1 MITLFN
7 NKKNSTI
14 FIAITTIFT
23 LLIIYFLISIYFNN
37 HFFIGTYING
47 VNVSFKTVEEAD
59 TKLLNA
65 SYNYVLEIKERN
77 GVVEYIEGDKINFE
91 YKGTDKIDE
100 LKKKQNGFLWPKFL
114 FTKNVYNVNN
124 VYSYEKSLLDEEFN
138 KLSCFAKEN
147 VIEPLD
153 ACFHYNGTEYE
164 IIKEVYGNK
173 VNKDYLYAYILNSV
187 LIGRE
192 TIDLEEINAYE
203 YPDFTSTSDKVIE
216 AQKQLNTFVSTT
228 VYYNF
233 DDEIEIL
240 DGSIIN
246 EWLEVDQ
253 FMNVVINENKVKEYL
268 NDLSLK
274 YDTYGKTRTFKTTTE
289 KTVEVAGGNYGW
301 KIDKTKEFDELIN
314 NIKNGETIKKEPL
327 YIQKAWGTREN
338 DIGNTYVEINLTNQ
352 CLWFYKNGELI
363 VQGDVVTGNV
373 SRGNATPQGTYM
385 LNYKQKNA
393 TLKGAGYSSEVK
405 YWMPFNCNIGIH
417 DASWR
422 WAFGGSVYKTD
433 GSHGCVNAPL
443 YLAKKIYENIE
454 PGTPIVCYKE
464 E

>member
-1 MITLFN
+1 MVKD
-7 NKKNSTI
+7 KKNSIT
-14 FIAITTIFT
+14 FIIIITIFT
-23 LLIIYFLISIYFNN
+23 LLIIYLLISIYFKN

-59 TKLLNA
+59 NELLNE
-65 SYNYVLEIKERN
+65 SYNYVLEIRERN
-77 GVVEYIEGDKINFE
+77 NVVEYIEGYKINFE
-91 YKGTDKIDE
+91 YKRNNKIYE

-114 FTKNVYNVNN
+114 LVQNVYNINN
-124 VYSYEKSLLDEEFN
+124 VYTYEKSLLDEEFN
-138 KLSCFAKEN
+138 KLLCFAKEN
-147 VIEPLD
+147 IIEPLD

-173 VNKDYLYAYILNSV
+173 VNKDYLHAYILNSV

-203 YPDFTSTSDKVIE
+203 YPDFISTSEKVIE
-216 AQKQLNTFVSTT
+216 VQKQLNTFVSTI
-228 VYYNF
+228 VYYSF
-233 DDEIEIL
+233 DNEIEVL
-240 DGSIIN
+240 DGNIIN

-253 FMNVVINENKVKEYL
+253 FMNVVFNEKKIKEYL
-268 NDLSLK
+268 KDLSIK
-274 YDTYGKTRTFKTTTE
+274 YDTYGNTRNFKTTTG
-289 KTVEVAGGNYGW
+289 KIVEVVGGNYGW
-301 KIDKTKEFDELIN
+301 KIDKNKECDELIN
-314 NIKNGETIKKEPL
+314 NIKSGKIIKKEPL

-352 CLWFYKNGELI
+352 YLWFYKNGELI

-373 SRGNATPQGTYM
+373 SRGNATPQGTYI
-385 LNYKQKNA
+385 LNYKQKDA
-393 TLKGAGYSSEVK
+393 TLKGAGYSSNVK

-422 WAFGGSVYKTD
+422 GSFGGAIYKSD
-433 GSHGCVNAPL
+433 GSHGCVNTPE

>member
-1 MITLFN
+1 MVKD
-7 NKKNSTI
+7 KKNSIT
-14 FIAITTIFT
+14 FIIIITIFT
-23 LLIIYFLISIYFNN
+23 LLIIYLLISIYFKN

-59 TKLLNA
+59 NELLNE
-65 SYNYVLEIKERN
+65 SYNYVLEIRERN
-77 GVVEYIEGDKINFE
+77 NVVEYIEGYKINFE
-91 YKGTDKIDE
+91 YKRNNKIYE

-114 FTKNVYNVNN
+114 LVQNVYNINN
-124 VYSYEKSLLDEEFN
+124 VYTYEKSLLDEEFN
-138 KLSCFAKEN
+138 KLLCFAKEN
-147 VIEPLD
+147 IIEPLD

-173 VNKDYLYAYILNSV
+173 VNKDYLHAYILNSV

-203 YPDFTSTSDKVIE
+203 YPDFISTSEKVIE
-216 AQKQLNTFVSTT
+216 VQKQLNTFVSTI
-228 VYYNF
+228 VYYSF
-233 DDEIEIL
+233 DNEIEVL
-240 DGSIIN
+240 DGNIIN

-253 FMNVVINENKVKEYL
+253 FMNVVFNEKKIKEYL
-268 NDLSLK
+268 KDLSIK
-274 YDTYGKTRTFKTTTE
+274 YDTYGNTRNFKTTTG
-289 KTVEVAGGNYGW
+289 KIVEVVGGNYGW
-301 KIDKTKEFDELIN
+301 KIDKNKEFDELIN
-314 NIKNGETIKKEPL
+314 NIKSSKIIKKEPL

-352 CLWFYKNGELI
+352 YLWFYKNGELI

-373 SRGNATPQGTYM
+373 SRGNATPQGTYI
-385 LNYKQKNA
+385 LNYKQKDA
-393 TLKGAGYSSEVK
+393 TLKGAGYSSNVK

-422 WAFGGSVYKTD
+422 GSFGGAIYKSD
-433 GSHGCVNAPL
+433 GSHGCVNTPE

>member
-1 MITLFN
+1 MVKD
-7 NKKNSTI
+7 KKNSIT
-14 FIAITTIFT
+14 FIIIITIFT
-23 LLIIYFLISIYFNN
+23 LLIIYLLISIYFKN

-59 TKLLNA
+59 NELLNE
-65 SYNYVLEIKERN
+65 SYNYVLEIRERN
-77 GVVEYIEGDKINFE
+77 NVVEYIEGYKINFE
-91 YKGTDKIDE
+91 YKRNNKIYE

-114 FTKNVYNVNN
+114 LVQNVYNINN
-124 VYSYEKSLLDEEFN
+124 VYTYEKSLLDEEFN
-138 KLSCFAKEN
+138 KLLCFTKEN
-147 VIEPLD
+147 IIEPLD

-173 VNKDYLYAYILNSV
+173 VNKDYLHAYILNSV

-203 YPDFTSTSDKVIE
+203 YPDFISTSEKVIE
-216 AQKQLNTFVSTT
+216 VQKQLNTFVSTI
-228 VYYNF
+228 VYYSF
-233 DDEIEIL
+233 DNEIEVL
-240 DGSIIN
+240 DGNIIN

-253 FMNVVINENKVKEYL
+253 FMNVVFNEKKIKEYL
-268 NDLSLK
+268 KDLSIK
-274 YDTYGKTRTFKTTTE
+274 YDTYGNTRNFKTTTG
-289 KTVEVAGGNYGW
+289 KIVEVVGGNYGW
-301 KIDKTKEFDELIN
+301 KIDKNKEFDELIN
-314 NIKNGETIKKEPL
+314 NIKSGKIIKKEPL

-352 CLWFYKNGELI
+352 YLWFYKNGELI

-373 SRGNATPQGTYM
+373 SRGNATPQGTYI
-385 LNYKQKNA
+385 LNYKQKDA
-393 TLKGAGYSSEVK
+393 TLKGAGYSSNVK

-422 WAFGGSVYKTD
+422 GSFGGAIYKSD
-433 GSHGCVNAPL
+433 GSHGCVNTPE

>member
-1 MITLFN
+1 MVKD
-7 NKKNSTI
+7 KKNSIT
-14 FIAITTIFT
+14 FIIIITIFT
-23 LLIIYFLISIYFNN
+23 LLIIYLLISIYFKN

-59 TKLLNA
+59 NELLNE
-65 SYNYVLEIKERN
+65 SYNYVLEIRERN
-77 GVVEYIEGDKINFE
+77 NVVEYIEGYKINFE
-91 YKGTDKIDE
+91 YKRNNKIYE

-114 FTKNVYNVNN
+114 LVQNVYNINN
-124 VYSYEKSLLDEEFN
+124 VYTYEKSLLDEEFN
-138 KLSCFAKEN
+138 KLLCFAKEN
-147 VIEPLD
+147 IIEPLD

-173 VNKDYLYAYILNSV
+173 VNKDYLHAYILNSV

-203 YPDFTSTSDKVIE
+203 YPDFISTSEKVIE
-216 AQKQLNTFVSTT
+216 VQKQLNTFVSTI
-228 VYYNF
+228 VDYSF
-233 DDEIEIL
+233 DNEIDVL
-240 DGSIIN
+240 DGNIIN

-253 FMNVVINENKVKEYL
+253 FMNVVFNEKKIKEYL
-268 NDLSLK
+268 KDLSIK
-274 YDTYGKTRTFKTTTE
+274 YDTYGNTRNFKTTTG
-289 KTVEVAGGNYGW
+289 KIVEVVGGNYGW
-301 KIDKTKEFDELIN
+301 KIDKNKECDELIN
-314 NIKNGETIKKEPL
+314 NIKSGKIIKKEPL

-352 CLWFYKNGELI
+352 YLWFYKNGELI

-373 SRGNATPQGTYM
+373 SRGNATPQGTYI
-385 LNYKQKNA
+385 LNYKQKDA
-393 TLKGAGYSSEVK
+393 TLKGAGYSSNVK

-422 WAFGGSVYKTD
+422 GSFGGAIYKSD
-433 GSHGCVNAPL
+433 GSHGCVNTPE

>member
-1 MITLFN
+1 MVILVN
-7 NKKNSTI
+7 NKKNSIT
-14 FIAITTIFT
+14 FIVITTIFA
-23 LLIIYFLISIYFNN
+23 LLIIYFFISIYFNN

-59 TKLLNA
+59 AKLLNA
-65 SYNYVLEIKERN
+65 SHNYVLEIKERN
-77 GVVEYIEGDKINFE
+77 DVIEYIEGDKINFE

-100 LKKKQNGFLWPKFL
+100 LKKKQNGFLWPKVL
-114 FTKNVYNVNN
+114 FTKNVYNINN
-124 VYSYEKSLLDEEFN
+124 VYSYEKTLLDEEFN
-138 KLSCFAKEN
+138 KLACFAKEN

-153 ACFHYNGTEYE
+153 DCFHYNGIEYE

-187 LIGRE
+187 LIGTE

-203 YPDFTSTSDKVIE
+203 YPDFTSTSEKVIE

-253 FMNVVINENKVKEYL
+253 SMNVVLNEKKIKEYL

-274 YDTYGKTRTFKTTTE
+274 YDTYGKTRTFKTTTG
-289 KTVEVAGGNYGW
+289 KTVEVVGGNYGW

-352 CLWFYKNGELI
+352 SLWFYKNGELI

-373 SRGNATPQGTYM
+373 SRGNATPQGTYI

-393 TLKGAGYSSEVK
+393 TLKGAGYSSNVK

-422 WAFGGSVYKTD
+422 GSFGGSIYKTD
-433 GSHGCVNAPL
+433 GSHGCVNAPE

-454 PGTPIVCYKE
+454 PGTPIICYKE

>member
-1 MITLFN
+1 MVKD
-7 NKKNSTI
+7 KKNSIT
-14 FIAITTIFT
+14 FIIIIAIFT
-23 LLIIYFLISIYFNN
+23 LLIIYLLISIYFKN

-59 TKLLNA
+59 NELLNE
-65 SYNYVLEIKERN
+65 SYNYVLEIRERN
-77 GVVEYIEGDKINFE
+77 NVVEYIEGYKINFE
-91 YKGTDKIDE
+91 YKRNNKIYE
-100 LKKKQNGFLWPKFL
+100 LKKKQNEFLWPKFL
-114 FTKNVYNVNN
+114 LVQNVYNINN
-124 VYSYEKSLLDEEFN
+124 VYTYEKSLLDEEFN
-138 KLSCFAKEN
+138 KLLCFAKEN
-147 VIEPLD
+147 IIEPLD

-173 VNKDYLYAYILNSV
+173 VNKDYLHAYILNSV

-203 YPDFTSTSDKVIE
+203 YPDFISTSEKVIE
-216 AQKQLNTFVSTT
+216 VQKQLNTFVSTI
-228 VYYNF
+228 VYYSF
-233 DDEIEIL
+233 DNEIEVL
-240 DGSIIN
+240 DGNIIN

-253 FMNVVINENKVKEYL
+253 FMNVVFNEKKIKEYL
-268 NDLSLK
+268 KDLSIK
-274 YDTYGKTRTFKTTTE
+274 YDTYGNTRNFKTTTG
-289 KTVEVAGGNYGW
+289 KIVDVVGGNYGW
-301 KIDKTKEFDELIN
+301 KIDKNKEFDELIN
-314 NIKNGETIKKEPL
+314 NIKSGKIIKKEPL

-352 CLWFYKNGELI
+352 YLWFYKNGELI

-373 SRGNATPQGTYM
+373 SRGNATPQGTYI
-385 LNYKQKNA
+385 LNYKQKDA
-393 TLKGAGYSSEVK
+393 TLKGAGYSSNVK

-422 WAFGGSVYKTD
+422 GSFGGAIYKSD
-433 GSHGCVNAPL
+433 GSHGCVNTPE

>member
-1 MITLFN
+1 MITLVN

-274 YDTYGKTRTFKTTTE
+274 YDTYGKTRTFKTTTG

-352 CLWFYKNGELI
+352 SLWFYKNGKLI

>member
-1 MITLFN
+1 MVKD
-7 NKKNSTI
+7 KKNSIT
-14 FIAITTIFT
+14 FIIIITIFT
-23 LLIIYFLISIYFNN
+23 LLIIYLLISIYFKN

-59 TKLLNA
+59 NELLNE
-65 SYNYVLEIKERN
+65 SYNYVLEIRERN
-77 GVVEYIEGDKINFE
+77 NVVEYIEGYKINFE
-91 YKGTDKIDE
+91 YKRNNKIYE
-100 LKKKQNGFLWPKFL
+100 LKKKQNEFLWPKFL
-114 FTKNVYNVNN
+114 LVQNVYNINN
-124 VYSYEKSLLDEEFN
+124 VYTYEKSLLDEEFN
-138 KLSCFAKEN
+138 KLLCFAKEN
-147 VIEPLD
+147 IIEPLD

-173 VNKDYLYAYILNSV
+173 VNKDYLHAYILNSV

-203 YPDFTSTSDKVIE
+203 YPDFISTSEKVIE
-216 AQKQLNTFVSTT
+216 VQKQLNTFVSTI
-228 VYYNF
+228 VYYSF
-233 DDEIEIL
+233 DNEIEVL
-240 DGSIIN
+240 DGNIIN

-253 FMNVVINENKVKEYL
+253 FMNVVFNEKKIKEYL
-268 NDLSLK
+268 KDLSIK
-274 YDTYGKTRTFKTTTE
+274 YDTYGNTRNFKTTTG
-289 KTVEVAGGNYGW
+289 KIVEVVGGNYGW
-301 KIDKTKEFDELIN
+301 KIDKNKEFDELIN
-314 NIKNGETIKKEPL
+314 NIKSGKIIKKEPL

-352 CLWFYKNGELI
+352 YLWFYKNGELI

-373 SRGNATPQGTYM
+373 SRGNATPQGTYI
-385 LNYKQKNA
+385 LNYKQKDA
-393 TLKGAGYSSEVK
+393 TLKGAGYSSNVK

-422 WAFGGSVYKTD
+422 GSFGGAIYKSD
-433 GSHGCVNAPL
+433 GSHGCVNTPE

>member
-1 MITLFN
+1 ME
-7 NKKNSTI
+7 
-14 FIAITTIFT
+14 
-23 LLIIYFLISIYFNN
+23 
-37 HFFIGTYING
+37 
-47 VNVSFKTVEEAD
+47 KTQE
-59 TKLLNA
+59 
-65 SYNYVLEIKERN
+65 
-77 GVVEYIEGDKINFE
+77 
-91 YKGTDKIDE
+91 
-100 LKKKQNGFLWPKFL
+100 
-114 FTKNVYNVNN
+114 
-124 VYSYEKSLLDEEFN
+124 
-138 KLSCFAKEN
+138 
-147 VIEPLD
+147 
-153 ACFHYNGTEYE
+153 
-164 IIKEVYGNK
+164 
-173 VNKDYLYAYILNSV
+173 
-187 LIGRE
+187 
-192 TIDLEEINAYE
+192 
-203 YPDFTSTSDKVIE
+203 
-216 AQKQLNTFVSTT
+216 
-228 VYYNF
+228 F

-274 YDTYGKTRTFKTTTE
+274 YDTYGKTRTFKTTTG

-373 SRGNATPQGTYM
+373 SRGNATPQGTYI

-393 TLKGAGYSSEVK
+393 TLKGAGYSSDVK

-422 WAFGGSVYKTD
+422 GSFGGSIYKTD
-433 GSHGCVNAPL
+433 GSHGCVNAPE

>member
-1 MITLFN
+1 MVKD
-7 NKKNSTI
+7 KKNSIT
-14 FIAITTIFT
+14 FIIIITIFT
-23 LLIIYFLISIYFNN
+23 LLIIYLLISIYFKN

-59 TKLLNA
+59 NELLNE
-65 SYNYVLEIKERN
+65 SYNYVLEIRERN
-77 GVVEYIEGDKINFE
+77 NVVEYIEGYKINFE
-91 YKGTDKIDE
+91 YKRNNKIDE

-114 FTKNVYNVNN
+114 LVQNVYNINN
-124 VYSYEKSLLDEEFN
+124 VYTYEKSLLDEEFN
-138 KLSCFAKEN
+138 KLLCFAKEN
-147 VIEPLD
+147 IIEPLD

-173 VNKDYLYAYILNSV
+173 VNKDYLHAYILNSV

-203 YPDFTSTSDKVIE
+203 YPDFISTSEKVIE
-216 AQKQLNTFVSTT
+216 VQKQLNTFVSTI
-228 VYYNF
+228 VYYSF
-233 DDEIEIL
+233 DNEIEVL
-240 DGSIIN
+240 DGNIIN

-253 FMNVVINENKVKEYL
+253 FMNVVFNEKKIKEYL
-268 NDLSLK
+268 KDLSIK
-274 YDTYGKTRTFKTTTE
+274 YDTYGNTRNFKTTTG
-289 KTVEVAGGNYGW
+289 KIVEVVGGNYGW
-301 KIDKTKEFDELIN
+301 KIDKNKEFDELIN
-314 NIKNGETIKKEPL
+314 NIYSGSFFIILPL
-327 YIQKAWGTREN
+327 FIQKAWGTREN

-352 CLWFYKNGELI
+352 YLWFYKNGELI

-373 SRGNATPQGTYM
+373 SRGNATPQGTYI
-385 LNYKQKNA
+385 LNYKQKDA
-393 TLKGAGYSSEVK
+393 TLKGAGYSSNVK

-422 WAFGGSVYKTD
+422 GSFGGAIYKSD
-433 GSHGCVNAPL
+433 GSHGCVNTPE

-464 E
+464 

>member
-1 MITLFN
+1 MVKD
-7 NKKNSTI
+7 KKNSIT
-14 FIAITTIFT
+14 FIIIITIFT
-23 LLIIYFLISIYFNN
+23 LLIIYLLISIYFKN

-59 TKLLNA
+59 NELLNE
-65 SYNYVLEIKERN
+65 SYNYVLEIRERN
-77 GVVEYIEGDKINFE
+77 NVVEYIEGYKINFE
-91 YKGTDKIDE
+91 YKRNNKIDE

-114 FTKNVYNVNN
+114 LVQNVYNINN
-124 VYSYEKSLLDEEFN
+124 VYTYEKSLLDEEFN
-138 KLSCFAKEN
+138 KLLCFTKEN
-147 VIEPLD
+147 IIEPLD

-173 VNKDYLYAYILNSV
+173 VNKDYLHAYILNSV

-203 YPDFTSTSDKVIE
+203 YPDFISTSEKVIE
-216 AQKQLNTFVSTT
+216 VQKQLNTFVSTI
-228 VYYNF
+228 VYYSF
-233 DDEIEIL
+233 DNEIEVL
-240 DGSIIN
+240 DGNIIN

-253 FMNVVINENKVKEYL
+253 FMNVVFNEKKIKEYL
-268 NDLSLK
+268 KDLSIK
-274 YDTYGKTRTFKTTTE
+274 YDTYGNTRNFKTTTG
-289 KTVEVAGGNYGW
+289 KIVEVVGGNYGW
-301 KIDKTKEFDELIN
+301 KIDKNKEFDELIN
-314 NIKNGETIKKEPL
+314 NIKSGKIIKKEPL

-352 CLWFYKNGELI
+352 YLWFYKNGELI

-373 SRGNATPQGTYM
+373 SRGNATPQGTYI
-385 LNYKQKNA
+385 LNYKQKDA
-393 TLKGAGYSSEVK
+393 TLKGAGYSSNVK

-422 WAFGGSVYKTD
+422 GSFGGAIYKSD
-433 GSHGCVNAPL
+433 GSHGCVNTPE

>member
-1 MITLFN
+1 MVKD
-7 NKKNSTI
+7 KKNSIT
-14 FIAITTIFT
+14 FIIIITIFT
-23 LLIIYFLISIYFNN
+23 LLIIYLLISIYFKN

-59 TKLLNA
+59 NELLNE
-65 SYNYVLEIKERN
+65 SYNYVLEIRERN
-77 GVVEYIEGDKINFE
+77 NVVEYIEGYKINFE
-91 YKGTDKIDE
+91 YKRNNKIYE

-114 FTKNVYNVNN
+114 LVQNVYNINN
-124 VYSYEKSLLDEEFN
+124 VYTYEKSLLDEEFN
-138 KLSCFAKEN
+138 KLLCFAKEN
-147 VIEPLD
+147 IIEPLD

-173 VNKDYLYAYILNSV
+173 VNKDYLHAYILNSV

-203 YPDFTSTSDKVIE
+203 YPDFISTSEKVIE
-216 AQKQLNTFVSTT
+216 VQKQLNTFVSTI
-228 VYYNF
+228 VYYSF
-233 DDEIEIL
+233 DNEIEVL
-240 DGSIIN
+240 DGNIIN

-253 FMNVVINENKVKEYL
+253 FMNVVFNEKKIKEYL
-268 NDLSLK
+268 KDLSIK
-274 YDTYGKTRTFKTTTE
+274 YDTYGNTRNFKTTTG
-289 KTVEVAGGNYGW
+289 KIVEVVGGNYGW
-301 KIDKTKEFDELIN
+301 KIDKNKEFDELIN
-314 NIKNGETIKKEPL
+314 NIKSGKIIKKEPL

-352 CLWFYKNGELI
+352 YLWFYKNGELI

-373 SRGNATPQGTYM
+373 SRGNATPQGTYI
-385 LNYKQKNA
+385 LNYKQKDA
-393 TLKGAGYSSEVK
+393 TLKGAGYSSNVK

-422 WAFGGSVYKTD
+422 GSFGGAIYKSD
-433 GSHGCVNAPL
+433 GSHGCVNTPE

>member
-1 MITLFN
+1 MVILVN
-7 NKKNSTI
+7 NKKNSIT
-14 FIAITTIFT
+14 FIVITTIFA
-23 LLIIYFLISIYFNN
+23 LLIIYFFISIYFNN

-59 TKLLNA
+59 AKLLNA
-65 SYNYVLEIKERN
+65 SHNYVLEIKERN
-77 GVVEYIEGDKINFE
+77 DVIEYIEGDKINFE

-100 LKKKQNGFLWPKFL
+100 LKKKQNGFLWPKVL
-114 FTKNVYNVNN
+114 FTKNVYNINN
-124 VYSYEKSLLDEEFN
+124 VYSYEKTLLDEEFN
-138 KLSCFAKEN
+138 KLACFAKEN

-153 ACFHYNGTEYE
+153 ACFHYNGIEYE

-173 VNKDYLYAYILNSV
+173 VNKNYLYAYILNSV
-187 LIGRE
+187 LIGTE

-203 YPDFTSTSDKVIE
+203 YPDFTSTSEKVIE

-253 FMNVVINENKVKEYL
+253 SMNVVLNEKKIKEYL

-274 YDTYGKTRTFKTTTE
+274 YDTYGKTRTFKTTTG
-289 KTVEVAGGNYGW
+289 KTVEVVGGNYGW

-352 CLWFYKNGELI
+352 SLWFYKNGELI

-373 SRGNATPQGTYM
+373 SRGNATPQGTYI

-393 TLKGAGYSSEVK
+393 TLKGAGYSSNVK

-422 WAFGGSVYKTD
+422 GSFGGSIYKTD
-433 GSHGCVNAPL
+433 GSHGCVNAPE

-454 PGTPIVCYKE
+454 PGTPIICYKE

>member
-1 MITLFN
+1 MVTVVKD
-7 NKKNSTI
+7 KKNSIT
-14 FIAITTIFT
+14 FIIIITIFT
-23 LLIIYFLISIYFNN
+23 LLIIYLLISIYFKN

-59 TKLLNA
+59 NELLNE
-65 SYNYVLEIKERN
+65 SYNYVLEIRERN
-77 GVVEYIEGDKINFE
+77 NVVEYIEGYKINFE
-91 YKGTDKIDE
+91 YKRNNKIYE

-114 FTKNVYNVNN
+114 LVQNVYNINN
-124 VYSYEKSLLDEEFN
+124 VYTYEKSLLDEEFN
-138 KLSCFAKEN
+138 KLLCFAKEN
-147 VIEPLD
+147 IIEPLD

-173 VNKDYLYAYILNSV
+173 VNKDYLHAYILNSV

-203 YPDFTSTSDKVIE
+203 YPDFISTSEKVIE
-216 AQKQLNTFVSTT
+216 VQKQLNTFVSTI
-228 VYYNF
+228 VYYSF
-233 DDEIEIL
+233 DNEIEVL
-240 DGSIIN
+240 DGNIIN

-253 FMNVVINENKVKEYL
+253 FMNVVFNEKKIKEYL
-268 NDLSLK
+268 KDLSIK
-274 YDTYGKTRTFKTTTE
+274 YDTYGNTRNFKTTTG
-289 KTVEVAGGNYGW
+289 KIVEVVGGNYGW
-301 KIDKTKEFDELIN
+301 KIDKNKEFDELIN
-314 NIKNGETIKKEPL
+314 NIKSGKIIKKEPL

-352 CLWFYKNGELI
+352 YLWFYKNGELI

-373 SRGNATPQGTYM
+373 SRGNATPQGTYI
-385 LNYKQKNA
+385 LNYKQKDA
-393 TLKGAGYSSEVK
+393 TLKGAGYSSNVK

-422 WAFGGSVYKTD
+422 GSFGGAIYKSD
-433 GSHGCVNAPL
+433 GSHGCVNTPE

>member
-1 MITLFN
+1 MVKD
-7 NKKNSTI
+7 KKNSIT
-14 FIAITTIFT
+14 FIIIITIFT
-23 LLIIYFLISIYFNN
+23 LLIIYLLISIYFKN

-59 TKLLNA
+59 NELLNE
-65 SYNYVLEIKERN
+65 SYNYVLEIRERN
-77 GVVEYIEGDKINFE
+77 NVVEYIEGYKINFE
-91 YKGTDKIDE
+91 YKRNNKIDE

-114 FTKNVYNVNN
+114 LVQNVYNINN
-124 VYSYEKSLLDEEFN
+124 VYTYEKSLLDEEFN
-138 KLSCFAKEN
+138 KLLCFAKEN
-147 VIEPLD
+147 IIEPLD

-173 VNKDYLYAYILNSV
+173 VNKDYLHAYILNSV

-203 YPDFTSTSDKVIE
+203 YPDFISTSEKVIE
-216 AQKQLNTFVSTT
+216 VQKQLNTFVSTI
-228 VYYNF
+228 VYYSF
-233 DDEIEIL
+233 DNEIEVL
-240 DGSIIN
+240 DGNIIN

-253 FMNVVINENKVKEYL
+253 FMNVVFNEKKIKEYL
-268 NDLSLK
+268 KDLSIK
-274 YDTYGKTRTFKTTTE
+274 YDTYGNTRNFKTTTG
-289 KTVEVAGGNYGW
+289 KIVEVVGGNYGW
-301 KIDKTKEFDELIN
+301 KIDKNKECDELIN
-314 NIKNGETIKKEPL
+314 NIKSGKIIKKEPL

-352 CLWFYKNGELI
+352 YLWFYKNGELI

-373 SRGNATPQGTYM
+373 SRGNVTPQGTYI
-385 LNYKQKNA
+385 LNYKQKDA
-393 TLKGAGYSSEVK
+393 TLKGAGYSSNVK

-422 WAFGGSVYKTD
+422 GSFGGAIYKSD
-433 GSHGCVNAPL
+433 GSHGCVNTPE

>member
-1 MITLFN
+1 MVKD
-7 NKKNSTI
+7 KKNSIT
-14 FIAITTIFT
+14 FIIIITIFT
-23 LLIIYFLISIYFNN
+23 LLIIYLLISIYFKN

-59 TKLLNA
+59 NELLNE
-65 SYNYVLEIKERN
+65 SYNYVLEIRERN
-77 GVVEYIEGDKINFE
+77 NVVEYIEGYKINFE
-91 YKGTDKIDE
+91 YKRNNKIYE

-114 FTKNVYNVNN
+114 LVQNVYNINN
-124 VYSYEKSLLDEEFN
+124 VYTYEKSLLDEEFN
-138 KLSCFAKEN
+138 KLLCFAKEN
-147 VIEPLD
+147 IIEPLD

-173 VNKDYLYAYILNSV
+173 VNKDYLHAYILNSV

-203 YPDFTSTSDKVIE
+203 YPDFISTSEKVIE
-216 AQKQLNTFVSTT
+216 VQKQLNTFVSTI
-228 VYYNF
+228 VYYSF
-233 DDEIEIL
+233 DNEIEVL
-240 DGSIIN
+240 DGNIIN

-253 FMNVVINENKVKEYL
+253 FMNVVFNEKKIKEYL
-268 NDLSLK
+268 KDLSIK
-274 YDTYGKTRTFKTTTE
+274 YDTYGNTRNFKTTTG
-289 KTVEVAGGNYGW
+289 KILEVVGGNYGW
-301 KIDKTKEFDELIN
+301 KIDKNKEFDELIN
-314 NIKNGETIKKEPL
+314 NIKSGKIIKKEPL

-352 CLWFYKNGELI
+352 YLWFYKNGELI

-373 SRGNATPQGTYM
+373 SRGNATPQGTYI
-385 LNYKQKNA
+385 LNYKQKDA
-393 TLKGAGYSSEVK
+393 TLKGAGYSSNVK

-422 WAFGGSVYKTD
+422 GSFGGAIYKSD
-433 GSHGCVNAPL
+433 GSHGCVNTPE

>member
-1 MITLFN
+1 MVTVVKD
-7 NKKNSTI
+7 KKNSIT
-14 FIAITTIFT
+14 FIIIITIFT
-23 LLIIYFLISIYFNN
+23 LLIIYLLISIYFKN

-59 TKLLNA
+59 NELLNE
-65 SYNYVLEIKERN
+65 SYNYVLEIRERN
-77 GVVEYIEGDKINFE
+77 NVVEYIEGYKINFE
-91 YKGTDKIDE
+91 YKRNNKIYE

-114 FTKNVYNVNN
+114 LVQNVYNINN
-124 VYSYEKSLLDEEFN
+124 VYTYEKSLLDEEFN
-138 KLSCFAKEN
+138 KLLCFAKEN
-147 VIEPLD
+147 IIEPLD

-173 VNKDYLYAYILNSV
+173 VNKDYLHAYILNSV

-203 YPDFTSTSDKVIE
+203 YPDFISTSEKVIE
-216 AQKQLNTFVSTT
+216 VQKQLNTFVSTI
-228 VYYNF
+228 VDYSF
-233 DDEIEIL
+233 DNEIEVL
-240 DGSIIN
+240 DGNIIN

-253 FMNVVINENKVKEYL
+253 FMNVVFNEKKIKEYL
-268 NDLSLK
+268 KDLSIK
-274 YDTYGKTRTFKTTTE
+274 YDTYGNTRNFKTTTG
-289 KTVEVAGGNYGW
+289 KIVEVVGGNYGW
-301 KIDKTKEFDELIN
+301 KIDKNKECDELIN
-314 NIKNGETIKKEPL
+314 NIKSGKIIKKEPL

-352 CLWFYKNGELI
+352 YLWFYKNGELI

-373 SRGNATPQGTYM
+373 SRGNATPQGTYI
-385 LNYKQKNA
+385 LNYKQKDA
-393 TLKGAGYSSEVK
+393 TLKGAGYSSNVK

-422 WAFGGSVYKTD
+422 GSFGGAIYKSD
-433 GSHGCVNAPL
+433 GSHGCVNTPE

>member
-1 MITLFN
+1 MVKD
-7 NKKNSTI
+7 KKNSIT
-14 FIAITTIFT
+14 FIIIITIFT
-23 LLIIYFLISIYFNN
+23 LLIIYLLISIYFKN

-59 TKLLNA
+59 NELLNE
-65 SYNYVLEIKERN
+65 SYNYVLEIRERN
-77 GVVEYIEGDKINFE
+77 NVVEYIEGYKINFE
-91 YKGTDKIDE
+91 YKRNNKIYE

-114 FTKNVYNVNN
+114 LVQNVYNINN
-124 VYSYEKSLLDEEFN
+124 VYTYEKSLLDEEFN
-138 KLSCFAKEN
+138 KLLCFAKEN
-147 VIEPLD
+147 IIEPLD

-173 VNKDYLYAYILNSV
+173 VNKDYLHAYILNSV

-203 YPDFTSTSDKVIE
+203 YPDFISTSEKVIE
-216 AQKQLNTFVSTT
+216 VQKQLNTFVATI
-228 VYYNF
+228 VYYSF
-233 DDEIEIL
+233 DNEIEVL
-240 DGSIIN
+240 DGNIIN

-253 FMNVVINENKVKEYL
+253 FMNVVFNEKKIKEYL
-268 NDLSLK
+268 KDLSIK
-274 YDTYGKTRTFKTTTE
+274 YDTYGNTRNFKTTTG
-289 KTVEVAGGNYGW
+289 KIVEVVGGNYGW
-301 KIDKTKEFDELIN
+301 KIDKNKEFDELIN
-314 NIKNGETIKKEPL
+314 NIKSGKIIKKEPL

-352 CLWFYKNGELI
+352 YLWFYKNGELI

-373 SRGNATPQGTYM
+373 SRGNATPQGTYI
-385 LNYKQKNA
+385 LNYKQKDA
-393 TLKGAGYSSEVK
+393 TLKGAGYSSNVK

-422 WAFGGSVYKTD
+422 GSFGGAIYKSD
-433 GSHGCVNAPL
+433 GSHGCVNTPE